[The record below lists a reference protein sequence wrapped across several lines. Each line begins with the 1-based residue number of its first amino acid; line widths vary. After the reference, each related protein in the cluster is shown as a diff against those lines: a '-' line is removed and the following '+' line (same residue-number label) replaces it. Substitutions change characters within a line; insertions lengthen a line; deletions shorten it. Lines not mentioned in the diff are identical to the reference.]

1 VDPQRPPIGLPALT
15 VFRADGRRLA
25 TTGPNGDL
33 KVWDT
38 ADPRQP
44 RLLFRLSR
52 RHRVLAAAWNPTA
65 TDLIAMLATD
75 ASISVWRMVDD
86 RPPQELLRLAL
97 PSGRSGVLAWL
108 PDGQQIVCA
117 GDDGLVSLWDLAS
130 GTRDNDFLGD
140 ASRCLAVHADPDGG
154 LRAIHQDG
162 TIRRPG
168 QRTMHIQP
176 VAAASWSMPGG
187 LLAVARDHGSLEVR
201 DASLRTRWAR
211 ELATTPLLAAWHDD
225 DAVLAADRSARSL
238 TALDATGR
246 RLWQTR
252 LAIVPASLSAA
263 GGVVAVGGHNYA
275 PEIFELERGAL
286 LSGALA

>member
-1 VDPQRPPIGLPALT
+1 VDRQRPPIGLAALT

-38 ADPRQP
+38 AEPRKPQLLV
-44 RLLFRLSR
+44 RLTR

-65 TDLIAMLATD
+65 ADLIGTLATD
-75 ASISVWRMVDD
+75 ATVSVWRVVDD
-86 RPPQELLRLAL
+86 RPPQELVRLAL
-97 PSGRSGVLAWL
+97 PSGRHGALTWL
-108 PDGQQIVCA
+108 SDGRHIVCA
-117 GDDGLVSLWDLAS
+117 GDDGLISLWDLVA
-130 GTRDNDFLGD
+130 GGRDAEVLGD
-140 ASRCLAVHADPDGG
+140 ASPCLAVHAGPEGE
-154 LRAIHQDG
+154 LRAVHQDG

-168 QRTMHIQP
+168 ERTMHLQP
-176 VAAASWSMPGG
+176 VTAAAWSLPGG
-187 LLAVARDHGSLEVR
+187 SLAVARDYGSIEVR

-211 ELATTPLLAAWHDD
+211 ELGTTPLLPAWHGD
-225 DAVLAADRSARSL
+225 DAVVAADRSARTL
-238 TALDATGR
+238 TALDAVGR

-252 LAIVPASLSAA
+252 LAIQPASLAAAA
-263 GGVVAVGGHNYA
+263 GLIAVSGHNYA